1 MCVSMLQRRALE
13 DLVGARLSQHFEV
26 ERNIKGRGTMSGRQ
40 SKSST
45 PATSRPRS
53 MQEARKSVKRSSS
66 SRKAIR
72 DNREEDVYKPDLS
85 LVDNIIESRNSR
97 IRSENK
103 QHRLKSRE
111 KSTSKSRRQHRR
123 HRERIEKLNALI
135 NNDKLQLRVPLMPLE
150 EPAENAPF
158 LWMTLTDDQKKK
170 AENKYFTLKELKRR
184 LRSKERKRKAKLTNR
199 EKKKTSGKRLSS
211 TSAKKMKKKLKLKD
225 SVFLRPIT
233 PTPPLK
239 GLSDLS
245 GIESIT
251 GNAEALS
258 DSQSAAIN
266 TTLILEKQPPGS
278 RPNTRGSDAIFNEF
292 KHLLEVAEHSD
303 LDLRYK
309 KFVEQFRG
317 GNPYIKTLRNV
328 VEKGFREAD
337 EDEAGDA
344 KSPYKNSEHLDKSLP
359 YCRRCKINVTFET
372 EKQCLQAC
380 PVCGALVNKKDHMR
394 FIKHQLHLKHEKE
407 RLGRLAFGKK
417 ESIRPTFGEIVKSRY
432 NKKIRLNFVDDMN
445 DICRYLAKRQFAG
458 KPLGENVWKKF
469 DVAQA
474 RLKNNLRE

>member
-1 MCVSMLQRRALE
+1 
-13 DLVGARLSQHFEV
+13 
-26 ERNIKGRGTMSGRQ
+26 MSGRQ

-53 MQEARKSVKRSSS
+53 RQETRKRVRRSVS
-66 SRKAIR
+66 SRNAVK
-72 DNREEDVYKPDLS
+72 DSREEDGYKPNLS
-85 LVDNIIESRNSR
+85 LVDYVIESRNSR
-97 IRSENK
+97 IRSETK
-103 QHRLKSRE
+103 QYRSKSRE
-111 KSTSKSRRQHRR
+111 KSKSRRQHHR
-123 HRERIEKLNALI
+123 HKERIEKLNALM
-135 NNDKLQLRVPLMPLE
+135 NNEKLQLRVPVIPLE
-150 EPAENAPF
+150 EPAANAPF
-158 LWMTLTDDQKKK
+158 LWMTLTEDEKKK
-170 AENKYFTLKELKRR
+170 AENKYFTLKELKQR
-184 LRSKERKRKAKLTNR
+184 LRSKERKRKAKLANR
-199 EKKKTSGKRLSS
+199 DKKKTSGKRLSS
-211 TSAKKMKKKLKLKD
+211 TTATKKMKKKLKLKE

-239 GLSDLS
+239 SLSDLS
-245 GIESIT
+245 GIEATT
-251 GNAEALS
+251 GNSEALS
-258 DSQSAAIN
+258 DGQSPAVN

-328 VEKGFREAD
+328 VEKGFHEGDDD
-337 EDEAGDA
+337 EDGDMD
-344 KSPYKNSEHLDKSLP
+344 SPYKKGEDLDKTLP
-359 YCRRCKINVTFET
+359 YCRRCKVNVKFET
-372 EKQCLQAC
+372 KKQCLQAC
-380 PVCGALVNKKDHMR
+380 PVCGALVNRKDHMR

-407 RLGRLAFGKK
+407 RLGRLAFVKK
-417 ESIRPTFGEIVKSRY
+417 ASIRPTFGEIVKKRY

-458 KPLGENVWKKF
+458 EPLGENIWKKF

-474 RLKNNLRE
+474 RLKHNLRE